1 MLEMDD
7 YRFPAAMPQPTD
19 DEYGVEPT
27 VAHWSQLRKAADD
40 STVECYAVGEEVER
54 APFRLDADGWEDIVR
69 RSPDD
74 SVYKAAEA
82 DWVLS
87 PTRGLRLVRE
97 HHEQIAARQQREDE
111 RIGRLNDPRRFTLQR
126 LLFVLTLASLAFALG
141 TRMQAF
147 AGWGVFAGMVG
158 LVALVTG
165 AASRWLIG
173 ESAPAKLA
181 WWTLMAVYLS
191 ASLFAFLPR

>member
-1 MLEMDD
+1 MLEMEDH
-7 YRFPAAMPQPTD
+7 RFPAAMPQPTD
-19 DEYGVEPT
+19 DAYAVEPT
-27 VAHWSQLRKAADD
+27 VAHWSELRKPSEQTAM
-40 STVECYAVGEEVER
+40 ECYAVGEEVEC
-54 APFRLDADGWEDIVR
+54 APFRLDAQRWEDVVR
-69 RSPDD
+69 RSSDD

-97 HHEQIAARQQREDE
+97 HHEQIAARQRREDE
-111 RIGRLNDPRRFTLQR
+111 SIGRLNDPRRFTLQR
-126 LLFVLTLASLAFALG
+126 LLFVLTLASFAFALG
-141 TRMQAF
+141 ARMQSF
-147 AGWGVFAGMVG
+147 AGWGLFAGTVG
-158 LVALVTG
+158 LVALITG

-181 WWTLMAVYLS
+181 WWTLVAVYLS